1 MTRSDMLVAFRL
13 RRPSALGDGGF
24 VERVTHTPRKLQGI
38 VIGPEVDE
46 EHARLFVEHVAVDR
60 GDLDVA
66 GAQGPD
72 EGVDLVAGDQEVAG
86 YRRLAA
92 APRSLAASCASS

>member
-1 MTRSDMLVAFRL
+1 MVVAFRL
-13 RRPSALGDGGF
+13 RRPSALGDGGL
-24 VERVTHTPRKLQGI
+24 VERGAHASRQLQSI

-92 APRSLAASCASS
+92 TCRLEVDRVGSSERW